1 MVNLYYIS
9 DDLAKIL
16 NLSSEKQYTLD
27 DVLQNLFIYTSK
39 NNLTNVCSEYNI
51 YILNE
56 ELKKIFGDFDNTF
69 LLNNLQK
76 DIDFLES
83 VSNHHLYS
91 DSNINI
97 ETKKVAL
104 HRLKNISFIDIQN
117 NEKNLLR
124 YLLEK
129 EHLELV

>member
-1 MVNLYYIS
+1 MNNLYFIS
-9 DDLAKIL
+9 DDFAKIL
-16 NLSSEKQYTLD
+16 NSSSESQYTLNEI
-27 DVLQNLFIYTSK
+27 LQSLFIYASQH
-39 NNLTNVCSEYNI
+39 NLTEVCSEYNI

-56 ELKKIFGDFDNTF
+56 ELKTIFVDFDNSS
-69 LLNNLQK
+69 LLNALQK

-83 VSNHHLYS
+83 VSNHPLYPE
-91 DSNINI
+91 SNISI

-104 HRLKNISFIDIQN
+104 NRLKNISFIDIQN
-117 NEKNLLR
+117 NKKNIVN

>member
-1 MVNLYYIS
+1 MTNLYYIS
-9 DDLAKIL
+9 DDFAVLL
-16 NLSSEKQYTLD
+16 NLSTEEQYTLD
-27 DVLQNLFIYTSK
+27 EVLQSLFIYASK
-39 NNLTNVCSEYNI
+39 NNLTEICPEYNI

-56 ELKKIFGDFDNTF
+56 DLKRFFEDFDNTL

-76 DIDFLES
+76 DIDFLEN
-83 VSNHHLYS
+83 VSNHPLYP
-91 DSNINI
+91 DSNISI

-117 NEKNLLR
+117 NQKNLLR

-129 EHLELV
+129 EHLERV